1 MCCIFLVDI
10 VIDIVYQMLMKKDEW
25 SDRVQGLHHKGGE
38 PHLLF
43 EIMRTQRALV
53 NCFSRKMGLPFSR
66 VTLLRVLATAFPEG
80 IGILDIARRLNIN
93 GAAVTRQM
101 KEMEQLG
108 LVARSPDQRDGRRQ
122 HVRLS
127 AKGRK
132 LFEQIHQMQHEF
144 EKRFVSGELNPEEV
158 KTAAKVLSRLRS
170 MLEKVD

>member
-1 MCCIFLVDI
+1 M
-10 VIDIVYQMLMKKDEW
+10 VYHMTMKKDEW

-43 EIMRTQRALV
+43 EIMRTQRALI

-66 VTLLRVLATAFPEG
+66 VTLLRVLATASPEA

-93 GAAVTRQM
+93 GAAVTRQI
-101 KEMEQLG
+101 KEMERLG
-108 LVARSPDQRDGRRQ
+108 LVARAPDQRDARRQ
-122 HVRLS
+122 QVKLS

-144 EKRFVSGELNPEEV
+144 EKSFVSSELIPEEV
-158 KTAAKVLSRLRS
+158 ETAASVLSKLRS
-170 MLEKVD
+170 ALEKID